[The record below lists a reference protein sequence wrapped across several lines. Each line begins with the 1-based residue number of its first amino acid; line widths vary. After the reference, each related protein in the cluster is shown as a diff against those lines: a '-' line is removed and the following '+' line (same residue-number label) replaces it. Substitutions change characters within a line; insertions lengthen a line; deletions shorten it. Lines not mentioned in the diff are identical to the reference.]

1 LRLLTER
8 ARSRH
13 ELAEAL
19 RRRGVPAEVT
29 RQVLDRFREIGLI
42 DDAAFAE
49 QWVHSRHTGKGLGR
63 RALVVELRR
72 KGVADEVA
80 GEALGEIDTGAEE
93 RRARQLVDRKL
104 RGMSLGSRDERATA
118 ARRLAGMLARKGYGA
133 GVAYRV
139 VRDAITAHGVDVE
152 EMGADSGFED

>member
-1 LRLLTER
+1 MTER

-19 RRRGVPAEVT
+19 RRRGVPAEAI
-29 RQVLDRFREIGLI
+29 REVLERFLEIGLI
-42 DDAAFAE
+42 NDAAFAE
-49 QWVHSRHTGKGLGR
+49 QWVHSRRTGKGIGR

-80 GEALGEIDTGAEE
+80 GEALEEIDTGAEE

-104 RGMSLGSRDERATA
+104 RGMPLGSRDERANA

-139 VRDAITAHGVDVE
+139 VREAITAHGADAE
-152 EMGADSGFED
+152 ELGPDSGFDD